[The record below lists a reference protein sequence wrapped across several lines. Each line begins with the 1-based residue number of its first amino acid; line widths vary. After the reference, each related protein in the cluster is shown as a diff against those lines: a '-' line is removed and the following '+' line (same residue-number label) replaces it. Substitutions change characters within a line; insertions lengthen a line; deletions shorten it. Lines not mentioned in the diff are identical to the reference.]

1 MAENTDKES
10 NKSQSL
16 TLNDIGNMIQRCAS
30 KDDIDDIRSHI
41 RNFKVDTDAKVEKV
55 SQRTEFATELASRN
69 ADLIDG
75 LQASIEMLKQE
86 QLKHNICVSG
96 VPPTLVENSNTNE
109 LMTNIASKLGMRLN
123 ASQFSLHPIA
133 QNKFIIVRFYNMTH
147 KIQLLG
153 KIRAKKSLM
162 VEEVFA
168 EMSSNSQIYL
178 NDHLTTY
185 FSKLYQTAR
194 NAKKEGKLASATSYG
209 GKVRAR
215 KHLTDPPTIIASEN
229 QLLALIHQDD
239 ADDFESISHTDE
251 MMNASH
257 STSQHTDNTPT
268 QKPSQKPKIV
278 KAGASRDN
286 KKHSYTGHP
295 SKTSGTNNKLA
306 QKENVQKRNT
316 QKSNAQKNTT
326 TQRRTLKRRGSGS
339 AERPYKI
346 LRDNNTS
353 AEPSE

>member
-1 MAENTDKES
+1 MTDNTDKES
-10 NKSQSL
+10 SKSQSL

-41 RNFKVDTDAKVEKV
+41 SNYKADTDAKIEKV
-55 SQRTEFATELASRN
+55 SQRTEFANELASQN
-69 ADLIDG
+69 ADHIEG

-96 VPPTLVENSNTNE
+96 VPPTLVESNNTNE
-109 LMTNIASKLGMRLN
+109 LIAKIASKLGMKLN
-123 ASQFSLHPIA
+123 ISQFSSHAIA
-133 QNKFIIVRFYNMTH
+133 QNKFIIVRFYNISH

-215 KHLTDPPTIIASEN
+215 KHLTDPPTIITSEK
-229 QLLALIHQDD
+229 QLHALIQQEVDD
-239 ADDFESISHTDE
+239 ELESISHTDE

-268 QKPSQKPKIV
+268 QKPTHKPKTHRTGTNRGNR
-278 KAGASRDN
+278 KQNDAG
-286 KKHSYTGHP
+286 HSSNT
-295 SKTSGTNNKLA
+295 KGTNNKHA
-306 QKENVQKRNT
+306 QKENAQKNVA
-316 QKSNAQKNTT
+316 QKNNAQKNTL
-326 TQRRTLKRRGSGS
+326 TQRRPLKRRGSGS

-346 LRDNNTS
+346 LKDNNTS
-353 AEPSE
+353 IEASE